1 MEAVYFIPSV
11 PTFIPAAWRKDGTYN
26 EDTFPKDAVLLEDS
40 VAQEYWKATPPPGK
54 TLGASPEGQPIWID
68 IPVIPLTPDEIAEQ
82 LRQRKASVRAERDN
96 LLRTVYDSGTQMI
109 RRELETEPLDPV
121 YATKLLAKRTELH
134 AYARLL
140 QAVPE
145 QAGFPDS
152 VVWPEQP
159 SEELE

>member
-1 MEAVYFIPSV
+1 MKILISNFGFMSGNCDDDYEPAEGEAVFDAW
-11 PTFIPAAWRKDGTYN
+11 PTEEQMLIAFPGRPAYIEMVRI
-26 EDTFPKDAVLLEDS
+26 
-40 VAQEYWKATPPPGK
+40 QEV
-54 TLGASPEGQPIWID
+54 SE
-68 IPVIPLTPDEIAEQ
+68 
-82 LRQRKASVRAERDN
+82 SVRAERDN